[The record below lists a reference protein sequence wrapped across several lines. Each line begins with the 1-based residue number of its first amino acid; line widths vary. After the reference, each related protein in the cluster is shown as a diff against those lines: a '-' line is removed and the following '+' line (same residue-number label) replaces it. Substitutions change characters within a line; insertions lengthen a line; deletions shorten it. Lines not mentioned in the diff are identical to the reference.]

1 MLALLSAQTI
11 NQRLRRVPTWP
22 VYLVGVVPFA
32 LIVLQI
38 VSGDLGADP
47 VKTLERAL
55 GEWGL
60 KFIVAG
66 LCITPLR
73 WASGISLIKYRR
85 AIGLLA
91 FFYVALHL
99 TTWVVLD
106 LQFRWAEIGA
116 DLIKRPYIIVG
127 MIGFL
132 ALLPLAITSNNL
144 SVRRMGA
151 AAWQKL
157 HKLTYVAS
165 LAGAIHYMMLV
176 KAWPLE
182 PILYLGAVVGLLAL
196 RAGRA
201 WRRSQGT
208 ATSVLAAK

>member
-1 MLALLSAQTI
+1 MSAFVSAQSV
-11 NQRLRRVPTWP
+11 NQTLKRVPAWP
-22 VYLVGVVPFA
+22 VYLLGAIPLALLVVR
-32 LIVLQI
+32 V
-38 VSGDLGADP
+38 VNNDLGADP
-47 VKTLERAL
+47 VKALEHAL
-55 GEWGL
+55 GLWGL

-73 WASGISLIKYRR
+73 WATGISLIKYRR

-116 DLIKRPYIIVG
+116 DLIKRPYIIIG
-127 MIGFL
+127 MIGF
-132 ALLPLAITSNNL
+132 AAMLPLAVTSNNL

-157 HKLTYVAS
+157 HRLTYVAA
-165 LAGAIHYMMLV
+165 LAGAIHYMVLV
-176 KAWPLE
+176 KAWPWE
-182 PILYLGAVVGLLAL
+182 PILYLAAVVALLAL
-196 RAGRA
+196 RVGRS
-201 WRRSQGT
+201 WRRSRGVAISPQ
-208 ATSVLAAK
+208 AAK

>member
-1 MLALLSAQTI
+1 MLAQSI
-11 NQRLRRVPTWP
+11 NQRLRRVPAWP
-22 VYLVGVVPFA
+22 LYLLGAVPFA
-32 LIVLQI
+32 LLAVQ
-38 VSGDLGADP
+38 VVTGDLGVDP
-47 VKTLERAL
+47 VKTVERSL
-55 GEWGL
+55 GLWGL

-73 WASGISLIKYRR
+73 WASGVSLIRYRR

-116 DLIKRPYIIVG
+116 DLIKRPYIIIG
-127 MIGFL
+127 MIGFA

-157 HKLTYVAS
+157 HRLTYLAS
-165 LAGAIHYMMLV
+165 LAGAIHYMVLV
-176 KAWPLE
+176 KAWPPQ
-182 PILYLGAVVGLLAL
+182 PILYLAAVIGLLAVRVL
-196 RAGRA
+196 RS
-201 WRRSQGT
+201 WRRQRG
-208 ATSVLAAK
+208 VIPIGQPAK

>member
-1 MLALLSAQTI
+1 MSAGSI
-11 NQRLRRVPTWP
+11 NQALRRVPAWP
-22 VYLVGVVPFA
+22 VYLLGAVPFA
-32 LIVLQI
+32 LLVIQVLT
-38 VSGDLGADP
+38 GDLGVDP
-47 VKTLERAL
+47 VKTMERAL

-66 LCITPLR
+66 LCISPLR
-73 WASGISLIKYRR
+73 WATGVSLIRYRR

-127 MIGFL
+127 MIGFA

-157 HKLTYVAS
+157 HRLTYVAA
-165 LAGAIHYMMLV
+165 LAGAIHYIMLV
-176 KAWPLE
+176 KAWPAE
-182 PILYLGAVVGLLAL
+182 PLVYLAAVVALLAVRL
-196 RAGRA
+196 ARVLY
-201 WRRSQGT
+201 RSQTQRVSMQT
-208 ATSVLAAK
+208 AK

>member
-1 MLALLSAQTI
+1 MQAGSI
-11 NQRLRRVPTWP
+11 NQALRRVPSWP
-22 VYLVGVVPFA
+22 IYLMGAIPLA
-32 LIVLQI
+32 LLVIQTVT
-38 VSGDLGADP
+38 GDLGADP
-47 VKTLERAL
+47 VKTIERSL

-66 LCITPLR
+66 LCISPLR
-73 WASGISLIKYRR
+73 WATGISLIRYRR

-127 MIGFL
+127 MLGFL
-132 ALLPLAITSNNL
+132 ALLPLAVTSNNL

-157 HKLTYVAS
+157 HRLTYLAA
-165 LAGAIHYMMLV
+165 LAGAIHYIMLV
-176 KAWPLE
+176 KAWPPE
-182 PILYLGAVVGLLAL
+182 PLLYLGAVVALLAMRL
-196 RAGRA
+196 ARVFNKAQTQKT
-201 WRRSQGT
+201 SMQT
-208 ATSVLAAK
+208 AK

>member
-1 MLALLSAQTI
+1 MISAMSAQTV
-11 NQRLRRVPTWP
+11 NQRLRRIPAWP
-22 VYLVGVVPFA
+22 VYLLGVVPFA
-32 LIVLQI
+32 LLVVQAFT
-38 VSGDLGADP
+38 GDLGADP
-47 VKTLERAL
+47 VKYIERDL

-66 LCITPLR
+66 LCVTPVR
-73 WASGISLIKYRR
+73 WATGISLLKYRR

-99 TTWVVLD
+99 TTWVTLD

-127 MIGFL
+127 MIGFT
-132 ALLPLAITSNNL
+132 ALLPLAVTSNNL

-151 AAWQKL
+151 AVWQRL
-157 HKLTYVAS
+157 HKLTYVAA

-182 PILYLGAVVGLLAL
+182 PILYLGAVIGLLAW
-196 RAGRA
+196 RAGRS
-201 WRRSQGT
+201 WRRSQG
-208 ATSVLAAK
+208 LAAPAQTAK

>member
-1 MLALLSAQTI
+1 MSAGSI
-11 NQRLRRVPTWP
+11 NQALRRVPTWP
-22 VYLVGVVPFA
+22 VYLLGAVPFA
-32 LIVLQI
+32 LLVIQVLT
-38 VSGDLGADP
+38 GDLGVDP
-47 VKTLERAL
+47 VKTMERAL

-66 LCITPLR
+66 LCISPLR
-73 WASGISLIKYRR
+73 WATGVSLIRYRR
-85 AIGLLA
+85 AFGLLA

-157 HKLTYVAS
+157 HRLTYVAS
-165 LAGAIHYMMLV
+165 LAGAIHYIMLV
-176 KAWPLE
+176 KAWPAE
-182 PILYLGAVVGLLAL
+182 PLVYLAAVVALLAVRVARTFV
-196 RAGRA
+196 RA
-201 WRRSQGT
+201 QGKVT
-208 ATSVLAAK
+208 AMQAAK

>member
-1 MLALLSAQTI
+1 MSALLSAGAVNQT
-11 NQRLRRVPTWP
+11 LRRIPTWP
-22 VYLVGVVPFA
+22 VYVLGTIPFA
-32 LIVLQI
+32 VL
-38 VSGDLGADP
+38 VWLTFTGDLGADP
-47 VKTLERAL
+47 VKFIERDL
-55 GEWGL
+55 GAWGL

-73 WASGISLIKYRR
+73 WISGVSLIKYRR
-85 AIGLLA
+85 AVGLLA
-91 FFYVALHL
+91 FFYVTLHL

-116 DLIKRPYIIVG
+116 DLIKRPYIIIG

-132 ALLPLAITSNNL
+132 ALLPLAVTSNTL

-157 HKLTYVAS
+157 HKLTYIAA
-165 LAGAIHYMMLV
+165 LAGATHYMMLV

-182 PILYLGAVVGLLAL
+182 PMLYLGAVIALLAV
-196 RAGRA
+196 RAIRT

-208 ATSVLAAK
+208 FRMGHAAK

>member
-1 MLALLSAQTI
+1 MPQSLSAGSI
-11 NQRLRRVPTWP
+11 NQTLRRIPAWP
-22 VYLVGVVPFA
+22 VYLLGALPFA
-32 LIVLQI
+32 LIVLQ
-38 VSGDLGADP
+38 VVGGDLGADP

-73 WASGISLIKYRR
+73 WVTGVSLIKYRR

-144 SVRRMGA
+144 SVRQMGA

-157 HKLTYVAS
+157 HKLTYIAA

-182 PILYLGAVVGLLAL
+182 PIVYLGAVVGLLAW
-196 RAGRA
+196 RAGRS
-201 WRRSQGT
+201 WRRAQWSAT
-208 ATSVLAAK
+208 AAQTAK

>member
-1 MLALLSAQTI
+1 MALSWSSQSI
-11 NQRLRRVPTWP
+11 NQRLRHVPAWP
-22 VYLVGVVPFA
+22 LYLLGAIPFA
-32 LIVLQI
+32 LLVLRI
-38 VSGDLGADP
+38 FTGDLGADP
-47 VKTLERAL
+47 VKTIERGL
-55 GEWGL
+55 GLWGL

-66 LCITPLR
+66 LCVTPLR
-73 WASGISLIKYRR
+73 WATGVSLIKFRR

-116 DLIKRPYIIVG
+116 DLIKRPYIIIG

-144 SVRRMGA
+144 SVRKMGA

-157 HKLTYVAS
+157 HRLTYVAA
-165 LAGAIHYMMLV
+165 LGGAIHYMVLV
-176 KAWPLE
+176 KAWPLQ
-182 PILYLGAVVGLLAL
+182 PILYLGGVVGLLAW
-196 RAGRA
+196 RAGRS
-201 WRRSQGT
+201 WRRAQGSRAT
-208 ATSVLAAK
+208 AQTAK

>member
-1 MLALLSAQTI
+1 MLASMSAQTI
-11 NQRLRRVPTWP
+11 NQRLRRIPAWP
-22 VYLVGVVPFA
+22 VYLLGAIPFA
-32 LIVLQI
+32 LLVVQAFT
-38 VSGDLGADP
+38 GDLGADP
-47 VKTLERAL
+47 VKFIERDL
-55 GEWGL
+55 GLWGL

-66 LCITPLR
+66 LCVTPLR
-73 WASGISLIKYRR
+73 WATGVSLIKYRR

-99 TTWVVLD
+99 TTWVTLD

-127 MIGFL
+127 MIGFT

-144 SVRRMGA
+144 SVRKMGA
-151 AAWQKL
+151 AVWQKV
-157 HKLTYVAS
+157 HKLTYVAA

-182 PILYLGAVVGLLAL
+182 PILYLGAVILLLA
-196 RAGRA
+196 ARA
-201 WRRSQGT
+201 WRVWRKAQ
-208 ATSVLAAK
+208 AASPLRQVAE

>member
-1 MLALLSAQTI
+1 MSAASV
-11 NQRLRRVPTWP
+11 NQALRRVPAWP
-22 VYLVGVVPFA
+22 VYLLGALPFA
-32 LIVLQI
+32 LLVVQVIT
-38 VSGDLGADP
+38 GDLGVDP

-60 KFIVAG
+60 KFVVVG

-73 WASGISLIKYRR
+73 WATGVSLIRYRR

-91 FFYVALHL
+91 FGYVALHL

-116 DLIKRPYIIVG
+116 DLYKRPYIIAG
-127 MIGFL
+127 MIGFT

-151 AAWQKL
+151 AAWQRL
-157 HKLTYVAS
+157 HKLTYVAA

-182 PILYLGAVVGLLAL
+182 PMLYLAAVVGLLAL

-201 WRRSQGT
+201 WRRSQG
-208 ATSVLAAK
+208 AANAGQLAK

>member
-1 MLALLSAQTI
+1 MSAQSI
-11 NQRLRRVPTWP
+11 NQSLRRVPTWP
-22 VYLVGVVPFA
+22 VYLLGAVPFA
-32 LIVLQI
+32 LLVIQVLT
-38 VSGDLGADP
+38 GDLGVDP
-47 VKTLERAL
+47 VKTMERAL
-55 GEWGL
+55 GLWGL

-73 WASGISLIKYRR
+73 WATGVSLIRYRR

-157 HKLTYVAS
+157 HRLTYVAA
-165 LAGAIHYMMLV
+165 LAGAIHYIMLV
-176 KAWPLE
+176 KAWPPE
-182 PILYLGAVVGLLAL
+182 PLLYLGAVVALLAV
-196 RAGRA
+196 RAARA
-201 WRRSQGT
+201 WYRSQGRNASLQT
-208 ATSVLAAK
+208 AK

>member
-1 MLALLSAQTI
+1 MSALLSAGAI
-11 NQRLRRVPTWP
+11 NQTLRGVPAWP
-22 VYLVGVVPFA
+22 VYLLGAVPFA
-32 LIVLQI
+32 VL
-38 VSGDLGADP
+38 VWLTFTGGLGADP
-47 VKTLERAL
+47 VKFIERDL

-73 WASGISLIKYRR
+73 WATGVSLIKYRR

-157 HKLTYVAS
+157 HKLTYGAA

-182 PILYLGAVVGLLAL
+182 PMLYLGAVVALLAL

-201 WRRSQGT
+201 WRRSQGMRAGAQT
-208 ATSVLAAK
+208 AK

>member
-1 MLALLSAQTI
+1 MSAGSI
-11 NQRLRRVPTWP
+11 NQTLRRVPAWP
-22 VYLVGVVPFA
+22 VYLLGAVPLALLVVQVA
-32 LIVLQI
+32 T
-38 VSGDLGADP
+38 GDLGPDP
-47 VKTLERAL
+47 VKTLERSL

-73 WASGISLIKYRR
+73 WATGVSLIKYRR

-116 DLIKRPYIIVG
+116 DLIKRPYIIIG
-127 MIGFL
+127 MIGFV
-132 ALLPLAITSNNL
+132 ALLPLAVTSNTL

-157 HKLTYVAS
+157 HRLTYVAA
-165 LAGAIHYMMLV
+165 LAGAIHYMVLV

-182 PILYLGAVVGLLAL
+182 PMLYLAAVLALLAL
-196 RAGRA
+196 RAGRS
-201 WRRSQGT
+201 WRRSQGM
-208 ATSVLAAK
+208 ARSALVAK

>member
-1 MLALLSAQTI
+1 MSAGSI
-11 NQRLRRVPTWP
+11 NQTLRSVPAWP
-22 VYLVGVVPFA
+22 VYLLGAVPLALLVVQVA
-32 LIVLQI
+32 T
-38 VSGDLGADP
+38 GDLGPDP
-47 VKTLERAL
+47 VKTLERSL
-55 GEWGL
+55 GAWGL

-73 WASGISLIKYRR
+73 WATGVSLIKYRR

-116 DLIKRPYIIVG
+116 DLIKRPYIIIG
-127 MIGFL
+127 MIGFV
-132 ALLPLAITSNNL
+132 ALLPLAVTSNTL

-157 HKLTYVAS
+157 HRLTYVAA
-165 LAGAIHYMMLV
+165 LAGAIHYMVLV

-182 PILYLGAVVGLLAL
+182 PMLYLAAVLALLAL
-196 RAGRA
+196 RAGRV
-201 WRRSQGT
+201 WRRSQGM
-208 ATSVLAAK
+208 ARSALVAK

>member
-1 MLALLSAQTI
+1 MQAGSI
-11 NQRLRRVPTWP
+11 NQALRRVPSWP
-22 VYLVGVVPFA
+22 IYLMGAIP
-32 LIVLQI
+32 LVLLVIQT
-38 VSGDLGADP
+38 VTGDLGADP
-47 VKTLERAL
+47 VKTIERSL

-66 LCITPLR
+66 LCISPLR
-73 WASGISLIKYRR
+73 WATGISLIRYRR

-127 MIGFL
+127 MLGFL
-132 ALLPLAITSNNL
+132 ALLPLAVTSNNL

-157 HKLTYVAS
+157 HRLTYLAA
-165 LAGAIHYMMLV
+165 LAGAIHYIMLV
-176 KAWPLE
+176 KAWPPE
-182 PILYLGAVVGLLAL
+182 PLLYLGAVVALLAMRL
-196 RAGRA
+196 ARVFNKAQTQKT
-201 WRRSQGT
+201 SMQT
-208 ATSVLAAK
+208 AK

>member
-1 MLALLSAQTI
+1 MSAGSI
-11 NQRLRRVPTWP
+11 NQILRRVPAWP
-22 VYLVGVVPFA
+22 VYLLGALPFA
-32 LIVLQI
+32 LIVLQ
-38 VSGDLGADP
+38 VVTGDLGADP

-60 KFIVAG
+60 KFLVVG

-73 WASGISLIKYRR
+73 WATGISLIKYRR

-127 MIGFL
+127 MIGFT

-157 HKLTYVAS
+157 HKLTYVAA

-176 KAWPLE
+176 KAWPME
-182 PILYLGAVVGLLAL
+182 PILYLGAVVGLLGW
-196 RAGRA
+196 RAVRS
-201 WRRSQGT
+201 WRRFQGLQPR
-208 ATSVLAAK
+208 AEAAK

>member
-1 MLALLSAQTI
+1 MSAGSVNQT
-11 NQRLRRVPTWP
+11 LRRVPAWP
-22 VYLVGVVPFA
+22 VYLLGAVPLALLVVQVA
-32 LIVLQI
+32 T
-38 VSGDLGADP
+38 GDLGPDP
-47 VKTLERAL
+47 VKTLERSL
-55 GEWGL
+55 GAWGL

-73 WASGISLIKYRR
+73 WATGVSLIKYRR

-116 DLIKRPYIIVG
+116 DLIKRPYIIIG
-127 MIGFL
+127 MIGFV
-132 ALLPLAITSNNL
+132 ALLPLAVTSNTL

-157 HKLTYVAS
+157 HRLTYVAA
-165 LAGAIHYMMLV
+165 LAGAIHYIMLV

-182 PILYLGAVVGLLAL
+182 PMLYLAAVLALLAL
-196 RAGRA
+196 RAGRV
-201 WRRSQGT
+201 WRRSQGM
-208 ATSVLAAK
+208 ARSALVAK

>member
-1 MLALLSAQTI
+1 MSATLSAQSI
-11 NQRLRRVPTWP
+11 NQRLRKVPAWP
-22 VYLVGVVPFA
+22 VYLLGAVPFA
-32 LIVLQI
+32 LLVVQA
-38 VSGDLGADP
+38 VTGDLGADP
-47 VKTLERAL
+47 VKFIERDL

-66 LCITPLR
+66 LCVTPLR
-73 WASGISLIKYRR
+73 WITGISLIKYRR

-127 MIGFL
+127 MIGFT

-144 SVRRMGA
+144 SVRRLGA
-151 AAWQKL
+151 AVWQKL
-157 HKLTYVAS
+157 HKLTYVAA

-182 PILYLGAVVGLLAL
+182 PMLYLGAVIGLLAV
-196 RAGRA
+196 RA
-201 WRRSQGT
+201 WRTWHKAQ
-208 ATSVLAAK
+208 AASSLRQMAE

>member
-1 MLALLSAQTI
+1 MQAGSI
-11 NQRLRRVPTWP
+11 NQTLRRVPSWP
-22 VYLVGVVPFA
+22 IYLLGAIPLA
-32 LIVLQI
+32 LLVIQTVT
-38 VSGDLGADP
+38 GDLGADP
-47 VKTLERAL
+47 VKTIERGL

-66 LCITPLR
+66 LCISPLR
-73 WASGISLIKYRR
+73 WATGISLIRYRR

-127 MIGFL
+127 MLGFL

-157 HKLTYVAS
+157 HRLTYVAA
-165 LAGAIHYMMLV
+165 LAGAIHYIMLV
-176 KAWPLE
+176 KAWPPE
-182 PILYLGAVVGLLAL
+182 PLLYLGAVVALLAVRL
-196 RAGRA
+196 ARVFNKAQTQRTVM
-201 WRRSQGT
+201 QT
-208 ATSVLAAK
+208 AK

>member
-1 MLALLSAQTI
+1 MSVQSI
-11 NQRLRRVPTWP
+11 NQTLRRVPAWP
-22 VYLVGVVPFA
+22 VYLLGAVPLALLVVQVA
-32 LIVLQI
+32 T
-38 VSGDLGADP
+38 GDLGPDP
-47 VKTLERAL
+47 VKTLERSL
-55 GEWGL
+55 GAWGL

-73 WASGISLIKYRR
+73 WATGVSLIKYRR

-116 DLIKRPYIIVG
+116 DLIKRPYIIIG
-127 MIGFL
+127 MIGFV
-132 ALLPLAITSNNL
+132 ALLPLAVTSNTL

-157 HKLTYVAS
+157 HRLTYVAA
-165 LAGAIHYMMLV
+165 LAGAIHYMVLV

-182 PILYLGAVVGLLAL
+182 PMLYLAAVLALLAL
-196 RAGRA
+196 RAGRV
-201 WRRSQGT
+201 WRRSQGM
-208 ATSVLAAK
+208 ARSALVAK

>member
-1 MLALLSAQTI
+1 MSAGSI
-11 NQRLRRVPTWP
+11 NQAFRRVPAWP
-22 VYLVGVVPFA
+22 VYLLGAAPFA
-32 LIVLQI
+32 LLVIQVLT
-38 VSGDLGADP
+38 GDLGVDP
-47 VKTLERAL
+47 VKTMERAL

-66 LCITPLR
+66 LCISPLR
-73 WASGISLIKYRR
+73 WATGVSLIRYRR

-157 HKLTYVAS
+157 HRLTYVAS
-165 LAGAIHYMMLV
+165 LAGAIHYIMLV
-176 KAWPLE
+176 KAWPAE
-182 PILYLGAVVGLLAL
+182 PLLYLAAVVALLAVRVARTFV
-196 RAGRA
+196 RA
-201 WRRSQGT
+201 QGKVT
-208 ATSVLAAK
+208 AMQAAK

>member
-1 MLALLSAQTI
+1 MSVQSI
-11 NQRLRRVPTWP
+11 NQTLRRVPAWP
-22 VYLVGVVPFA
+22 VYLLGAVPLALLVVQVA
-32 LIVLQI
+32 A
-38 VSGDLGADP
+38 GDLGADP
-47 VKTLERAL
+47 VKTLERSL

-73 WASGISLIKYRR
+73 WATGVSLIKYRR

-116 DLIKRPYIIVG
+116 DLIKRPYIIIG
-127 MIGFL
+127 MIGFV
-132 ALLPLAITSNNL
+132 ALLPLAVTSNTL

-157 HKLTYVAS
+157 HRLTYVAA
-165 LAGAIHYMMLV
+165 LAGAIHYIMLV
-176 KAWPLE
+176 KTWPLE
-182 PILYLGAVVGLLAL
+182 PMLYLAAVLALLAL
-196 RAGRA
+196 RAGRV
-201 WRRSQGT
+201 WRRSQGM
-208 ATSVLAAK
+208 ARSALVAK

>member
-1 MLALLSAQTI
+1 MSAQSI
-11 NQRLRRVPTWP
+11 NQALRRVPAWP
-22 VYLVGVVPFA
+22 VYLLGAIPFA
-32 LIVLQI
+32 LLVIQVLT
-38 VSGDLGADP
+38 GDLGVDP
-47 VKTLERAL
+47 VKTMERAL

-66 LCITPLR
+66 LCISPLR
-73 WASGISLIKYRR
+73 WATGVSLIRYRR

-127 MIGFL
+127 MIGFT

-151 AAWQKL
+151 AAWQQL
-157 HKLTYVAS
+157 HRLVYVAA
-165 LAGAIHYMMLV
+165 LAGAIHYIMLV
-176 KAWPLE
+176 KAWPPE
-182 PILYLGAVVGLLAL
+182 PLLYLAAVVALLAV
-196 RAGRA
+196 RAARVWYRA
-201 WRRSQGT
+201 QARETPMQT
-208 ATSVLAAK
+208 AK

>member
-1 MLALLSAQTI
+1 MMATASAQSI
-11 NQRLRRVPTWP
+11 NQKLRRIPAWP
-22 VYLVGVVPFA
+22 VYLLGAIPFA
-32 LIVLQI
+32 LLVLQAFT
-38 VSGDLGADP
+38 GDLGADP
-47 VKTLERAL
+47 VKFIERDL

-60 KFIVAG
+60 KFLVVG
-66 LCITPLR
+66 LCVTPLR
-73 WASGISLIKYRR
+73 WATGVSMIKYRR

-91 FFYVALHL
+91 FSYVALHL

-116 DLIKRPYIIVG
+116 DLIKRPYIIIG

-132 ALLPLAITSNNL
+132 ALLPLAVTSNTL

-157 HKLTYVAS
+157 HKLTYVAA
-165 LAGAIHYMMLV
+165 LAGATHYMMLV

-182 PILYLGAVVGLLAL
+182 PMLYLGAVVALLAV
-196 RAGRA
+196 RAIRT
-201 WRRSQGT
+201 WRRSQG
-208 ATSVLAAK
+208 ALAMGQAAK